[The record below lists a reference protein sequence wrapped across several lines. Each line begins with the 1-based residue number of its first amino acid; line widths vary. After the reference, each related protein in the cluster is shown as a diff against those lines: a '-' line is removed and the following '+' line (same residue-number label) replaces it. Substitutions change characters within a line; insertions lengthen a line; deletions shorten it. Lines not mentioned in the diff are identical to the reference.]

1 MIYLNS
7 SGETF
12 VEQPGAQLT
21 IDAWGMD
28 SITRK
33 YMGKVANV
41 PDFIATLR
49 KNRNKPDNEFKA
61 LTLGNYNINLGR
73 AWAEV
78 DVTYKGTFDGK
89 LPDPIIDGGGMTT
102 QSVQLTYKD
111 SEIEGLASALR
122 ITYTKPS
129 CSFTY
134 KAASATIR
142 YVTRSRP
149 SSASYTL
156 ELGGLTSKVEIIKQE
171 GALGA
176 YDILP
181 LQQIPQN
188 NADIKAF
195 VPTEKAFNAI
205 TVVVNDGPKYKQE
218 GQYFLCEE
226 TNQVTLFPFDFV
238 YIITP
243 PA

>member
-1 MIYLNS
+1 MTYLNS

-21 IDAWGMD
+21 IDAWGLD

-33 YMGKVANV
+33 YSGKVANI

-49 KNRNKPDNEFKA
+49 KNRNKPDSEYNA
-61 LTLGNYNINLGR
+61 LTLTNYTISKGR

-78 DVTYKGTFDGK
+78 DVNYKGTFDGK
-89 LPDPIIDGGGMTT
+89 LPAPIIDGGGMTT
-102 QSVQLTYKD
+102 QAVQLTYKD
-111 SEIEGLASALR
+111 TEIEQLTTALN

-142 YVTRSRP
+142 YVTRNRP
-149 SSASYTL
+149 SAAAYAQ
-156 ELGGLTSKVEIIKQE
+156 ELGGLTSRVQIISQQ
-171 GALGA
+171 GALGP

-181 LQQIPQN
+181 LQPIPQN
-188 NADIKAF
+188 NADPQVFI
-195 VPTEKAFNAI
+195 PTERAFNAI
-205 TVVVNDGPKYKQE
+205 TVVVNDGPRYKQE
-218 GQYFLCEE
+218 GQFFLCEE
-226 TNQVTLFPFDFV
+226 SNQVTLMPFDFV
-238 YIITP
+238 FIVTP
-243 PA
+243 P